1 MPGTLLA
8 VEDTSHAGCSPASP
22 VDMDLLNEM
31 LDFVRPALQSD
42 GGDLTL
48 LGVDDDGVVEVEL
61 IGACRTCPLSMVTL
75 TAGIEAVL
83 LQRVPGVTGVVSQLP
98 EPVQNTSAP
107 PFSPAE
113 ALATGTAAPAAVAAP
128 KRSPQTP
135 PLTPGGTPVP
145 FIGHAA
151 LPRRRARLSFDDFSL
166 SRRLPGRREGSSR
179 GAGSRHRRTA
189 PTGRRR

>member
-1 MPGTLLA
+1 
-8 VEDTSHAGCSPASP
+8 
-22 VDMDLLNEM
+22 MDLLNEM

-48 LGVDDDGVVEVEL
+48 VGVSDDGVVEVEM

-98 EPVQNTSAP
+98 EPVQSSSAP

-113 ALATGTAAPAAVAAP
+113 ALAVDSGTVATASAPIAP
-128 KRSPQTP
+128 
-135 PLTPGGTPVP
+135 
-145 FIGHAA
+145 
-151 LPRRRARLSFDDFSL
+151 PRRRRIL
-166 SRRLPGRREGSSR
+166 
-179 GAGSRHRRTA
+179 
-189 PTGRRR
+189 RRR

>member
-1 MPGTLLA
+1 
-8 VEDTSHAGCSPASP
+8 
-22 VDMDLLNEM
+22 MDALTEA

-48 LGVDDDGVVEVEL
+48 LGVGEDGVVEIEM

-98 EPVQNTSAP
+98 EPVQSSSAP

-113 ALATGTAAPAAVAAP
+113 ALATAQLQHPAPA
-128 KRSPQTP
+128 
-135 PLTPGGTPVP
+135 PVEP
-145 FIGHAA
+145 
-151 LPRRRARLSFDDFSL
+151 PRRRIL
-166 SRRLPGRREGSSR
+166 
-179 GAGSRHRRTA
+179 
-189 PTGRRR
+189 RRRA

>member
-1 MPGTLLA
+1 MVA
-8 VEDTSHAGCSPASP
+8 QI
-22 VDMDLLNEM
+22 DMDALNEA

-48 LGVDDDGVVEVEL
+48 LGVRDDGVVEIEM

-98 EPVQNTSAP
+98 EPVQSSSAP

-113 ALATGTAAPAAVAAP
+113 ALAAAQGQQAEPA
-128 KRSPQTP
+128 
-135 PLTPGGTPVP
+135 PVKP
-145 FIGHAA
+145 
-151 LPRRRARLSFDDFSL
+151 PRRRIL
-166 SRRLPGRREGSSR
+166 
-179 GAGSRHRRTA
+179 
-189 PTGRRR
+189 RRR

>member
-1 MPGTLLA
+1 MERPET
-8 VEDTSHAGCSPASP
+8 PASAAQGSDAASGP

-48 LGVDDDGVVEVEL
+48 LGVNDDGVVEVEL

-98 EPVQNTSAP
+98 EPVEGSSAP
-107 PFSPAE
+107 PFSPA
-113 ALATGTAAPAAVAAP
+113 ASLAAATSGPATAAPTTVA
-128 KRSPQTP
+128 P
-135 PLTPGGTPVP
+135 PTRRPRFL
-145 FIGHAA
+145 
-151 LPRRRARLSFDDFSL
+151 RRR
-166 SRRLPGRREGSSR
+166 
-179 GAGSRHRRTA
+179 
-189 PTGRRR
+189 

>member
-1 MPGTLLA
+1 MA
-8 VEDTSHAGCSPASP
+8 AQ
-22 VDMDLLNEM
+22 VDMDALTEA

-48 LGVDDDGVVEVEL
+48 LGVDDEGVVEIEM

-98 EPVQNTSAP
+98 EPVQGSSAP

-113 ALATGTAAPAAVAAP
+113 ALAVDSRAATTAPSPVAP
-128 KRSPQTP
+128 
-135 PLTPGGTPVP
+135 
-145 FIGHAA
+145 
-151 LPRRRARLSFDDFSL
+151 PRRRRIL
-166 SRRLPGRREGSSR
+166 
-179 GAGSRHRRTA
+179 
-189 PTGRRR
+189 RRR

>member
-1 MPGTLLA
+1 
-8 VEDTSHAGCSPASP
+8 
-22 VDMDLLNEM
+22 MDLLNEM

-48 LGVDDDGVVEVEL
+48 VGVSDDGVVEVEM

-98 EPVQNTSAP
+98 QPAEGSTAP

-113 ALATGTAAPAAVAAP
+113 ALAAAQASEPTPA
-128 KRSPQTP
+128 
-135 PLTPGGTPVP
+135 PVEP
-145 FIGHAA
+145 
-151 LPRRRARLSFDDFSL
+151 PRRRL
-166 SRRLPGRREGSSR
+166 
-179 GAGSRHRRTA
+179 
-189 PTGRRR
+189 RRRR

>member
-1 MPGTLLA
+1 MQ
-8 VEDTSHAGCSPASP
+8 SQSSAGRID
-22 VDMDLLNEM
+22 VDALNEA

-48 LGVDDDGVVEVEL
+48 LGVRDDGVVEIEM

-98 EPVQNTSAP
+98 EPVPSSSAP

-113 ALATGTAAPAAVAAP
+113 ALATAQAGRATSAPVKP
-128 KRSPQTP
+128 
-135 PLTPGGTPVP
+135 
-145 FIGHAA
+145 
-151 LPRRRARLSFDDFSL
+151 PRRRLL
-166 SRRLPGRREGSSR
+166 
-179 GAGSRHRRTA
+179 
-189 PTGRRR
+189 RRR